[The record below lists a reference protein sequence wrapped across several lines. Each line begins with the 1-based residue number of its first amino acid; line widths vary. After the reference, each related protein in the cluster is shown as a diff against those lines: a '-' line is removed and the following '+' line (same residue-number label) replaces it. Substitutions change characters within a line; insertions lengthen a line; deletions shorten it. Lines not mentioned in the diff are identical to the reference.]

1 MNISAASQLS
11 LSSLRPPFAR
21 SALVLFAFTGEGQSS
36 SGITVQMEAGEPAVA
51 PGTGSVLR
59 IYSEVPKWSTNDV
72 NLQRTPV
79 FHVLLDH
86 GNQVNTLVAGMSSVS
101 VQIGQTVYRGD
112 SLGSLATNHLFCRV
126 TVGRKALNPTAV
138 NSHWAVQNSNVVTG
152 QGGKIRFAP
161 DRIVRDVSAGV
172 SAAWNS
178 GIRYFEQLVSPTPL
192 LINIAFNGDGSK
204 AGLGATGYAADDYWN
219 VYTPTDFLAT
229 AETCSYTSSYTFYSF
244 SALPVLPLNDYS
256 NTLSPV
262 VLERV
267 APLFSAASSGASW
280 DDMLKAWVGGYS
292 GPVPYENTFRFRNLA
307 AGTYDLYLYA
317 DQGTFPSASTFYASA
332 GAGLP
337 TALSNNPSGTTV
349 FGENVNYVKFSL
361 AVPANSYI
369 TFKAVGYLSGV
380 QLQRV

>member
-21 SALVLFAFTGEGQSS
+21 SALVLFSFTGEGQSN

-59 IYSEVPKWSTNDV
+59 IYAEVPKWNTN
-72 NLQRTPV
+72 NATLQRTPV
-79 FHVLLDH
+79 FHVLIDH
-86 GNQVNTLVAGMSSVS
+86 GNQVNTLVAGMSNVS

-112 SLGSLATNHLFCRV
+112 SLGSLLTNHLFCRV
-126 TVGRKALNPTAV
+126 TVGRKALNPTSV
-138 NSHWAVQNSNVVTG
+138 NSHWLVQNSNMVTG

-161 DRIVRDVSAGV
+161 DRIARDLSGGV
-172 SAAWNS
+172 LAVLNS
-178 GIRYFEQLVSPTPL
+178 GIRYFKQLTSPTPL
-192 LINIAFNGDGSK
+192 LINLAFNGDGSK

-244 SALPVLPLNDYS
+244 SALPVLTLNDYS

-267 APLFSAASSGASW
+267 APLFSAAGSGSNW
-280 DDMLKAWVGGYS
+280 DNMLKAWVGGYS
-292 GPVPYENTFRFRNLA
+292 GPIPYENTFRFRNLV

-317 DQGTFPSASTFYASA
+317 DQGIFPAASTFYASVGVA
-332 GAGLP
+332 LP

-349 FGENVNYVKFSL
+349 FGQNVNYVKFSL
-361 AVPANSYI
+361 TVPASSYI
-369 TFKAVGYLSGV
+369 TFKVVGYLSGV
-380 QLQRV
+380 QLQRT